1 MICNGLHWRLGKA
14 GHILAN
20 ILNLSA
26 LNFVGLGRA
35 IAFIQSDEVLL
46 AKREFGKRIEKGA
59 GGLVGNNRHR
69 LVRSNA
75 RVHRS
80 F

>member
-1 MICNGLHWRLGKA
+1 
-14 GHILAN
+14 
-20 ILNLSA
+20 
-26 LNFVGLGRA
+26 LNFVELGRA

-46 AKREFGKRIEKGA
+46 AKREFGERIEKGA
-59 GGLVGNNRHR
+59 GGFVGNDRQRLHR

-75 RVHRS
+75 PVHRS